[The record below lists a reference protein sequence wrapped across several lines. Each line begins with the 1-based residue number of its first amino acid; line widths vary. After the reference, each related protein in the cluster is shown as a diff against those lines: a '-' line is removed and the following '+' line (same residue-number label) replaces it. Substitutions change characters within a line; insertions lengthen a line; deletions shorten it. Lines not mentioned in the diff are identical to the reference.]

1 MIRLLPILVTGTIL
15 AASLPA
21 TGLAAS
27 TATNKQIARTFKQL
41 KRLPDA
47 ASPSPRV
54 RQLVRKLTILNPKA
68 TVTYF
73 KLGLRKLAPANA
85 EQAARQILRVVIAVV
100 NRTDLPENELIRI
113 TRIIKKTANRYVP
126 PTPTPTPY
134 HAMLSH
140 AGAAVCA

>member
-1 MIRLLPILVTGTIL
+1 MIRLLPILVTGAIL

-27 TATNKQIARTFKQL
+27 TATNKQIARTFQQL

-54 RQLVRKLTILNPKA
+54 RQLVRKLTVLNPKA
-68 TVTYF
+68 TVTYY
-73 KLGLRKLAPANA
+73 KLGLRKLEPANA

-100 NRTDLPENELIRI
+100 NRTDLPENQLIRI

-134 HAMLSH
+134 Q
-140 AGAAVCA
+140 AAVPRSAPAIS